1 MFLLVT
7 LLVMVCG
14 IGSLGLVSILTWRYY
29 PYHPFHIP
37 RIPQFPWNCTRILWA
52 LMLSDNHLVSRVE
65 VVMVARLA
73 PDLELVLSPDH
84 VAE

>member
-1 MFLLVT
+1 
-7 LLVMVCG
+7 
-14 IGSLGLVSILTWRYY
+14 
-29 PYHPFHIP
+29 
-37 RIPQFPWNCTRILWA
+37 
-52 LMLSDNHLVSRVE
+52 MLSDNHLVSRVE